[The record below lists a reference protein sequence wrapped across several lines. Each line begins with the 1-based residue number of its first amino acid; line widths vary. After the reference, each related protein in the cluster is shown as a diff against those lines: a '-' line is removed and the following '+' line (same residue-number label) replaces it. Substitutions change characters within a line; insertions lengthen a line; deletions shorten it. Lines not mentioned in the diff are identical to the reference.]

1 MHGKKIIASSITA
14 ILYQVCV
21 LILGF
26 VSRSIF
32 ISVIGE
38 ELLGLS
44 SLYSNL
50 LEFLNLAELG
60 IGVAVQYSLYEPIV
74 NHDHEKVSNIL
85 VVAKYIYDRIGWF
98 VMVAGCVCTPFIQFL
113 IKETTYPLWYV
124 RVAFIISVAG
134 IAFSYFMVYKR
145 LYMTA
150 NEEIALTNVVD
161 MVMKIVTVFASIL
174 SIVIF
179 KNYFLYLGINALYSL
194 LGNIVIGYLFDRKYK
209 EIKIQTKQ
217 IDKETLHNL
226 TKDLKQVIP
235 LKLSNYVYNSTD
247 NIIIS
252 KVIGL
257 VTVALYSNYMILLNA
272 MMHFEYM
279 FGNIIMTSM
288 GKIIKETED
297 TEPVFEFYMVFQYL
311 QFVFTNFCTVCFAG
325 LCTPFITLWVGERF
339 VISTFC
345 FVLLTVDFFVHSMYQ
360 PAYVV
365 YGATGKFK
373 EDKYIT
379 IASAIMNIVISII
392 LVLWIGL
399 PGVIIGTLITDLYIW
414 VVRTWQIIRGYFE
427 KNLMIYT
434 MKMIMYCV
442 ITVIGVWISV
452 TVGNFCE
459 IDMPILE
466 LIVRF
471 MICATVSS
479 GLVLIT
485 TFRSKEFKYCI
496 RFIKKK

>member
-44 SLYSNL
+44 SLYTNL
-50 LEFLNLAELG
+50 LELLNLAELG

-85 VVAKYIYDRIGWF
+85 AVAKYVYDRIGCF
-98 VMVAGCVCTPFIQFL
+98 VMAAGCVCTPFIQFL

-194 LGNIVIGYLFDRKYK
+194 LGNIVIGYLFDRKHK

-257 VTVALYSNYMILLNA
+257 VTVTMYSNYMILLNA

-297 TEPVFEFYMVFQYL
+297 RESVFEFYMVFQYL
-311 QFVFTNFCTVCFAG
+311 QFIFTNFCTVCFAG
-325 LCTPFITLWVGERF
+325 LCTQFITLWIGKRF
-339 VISTFC
+339 VISLVC

-373 EDKYIT
+373 EDKFIT
-379 IASAIMNIVISII
+379 IASAIMNIVISVV

-414 VVRTWQIIRGYFE
+414 IVRTWQIIRGYFR
-427 KNLMIYT
+427 KNVVTYT
-434 MKMIMYCV
+434 IKMIIYCA
-442 ITVIGVWISV
+442 ITGIGVWISV
-452 TVGNFCE
+452 IVGDLCRIE
-459 IDMPILE
+459 APVLE
-466 LIVRF
+466 LVVRF
-471 MICATVSS
+471 SICAIVSM
-479 GLVLIT
+479 GLALVT

>member
-14 ILYQVCV
+14 ILYQICV

-74 NHDHEKVSNIL
+74 NHDDEKVSNIL
-85 VVAKYIYDRIGWF
+85 AVAKYIYDRIGCF
-98 VMVAGCVCTPFIQFL
+98 VMVAGCVCTIFIQFL

-124 RVAFIISVAG
+124 RVAFMISVAG

-161 MVMKIVTVFASIL
+161 MVMKIVTVLASIL
-174 SIVIF
+174 SIIIF
-179 KNYFLYLGINALYSL
+179 KNYFLYLGINALYAL
-194 LGNIVIGYLFDRKYK
+194 LGNMLIGYLFDRKHK

-217 IDKETLHNL
+217 IDKEALHNL
-226 TKDLKQVIP
+226 IKDLKQVIP

-297 TEPVFEFYMVFQYL
+297 TEPVYEFYMVFQYL

-325 LCTPFITLWVGERF
+325 LCTPFITLWIGKKF
-339 VISTFC
+339 VISLFC
-345 FVLLTVDFFVHSMYQ
+345 FVLLTLDFFVHSMYQ

-414 VVRTWQIIRGYFE
+414 GVRTWQIIRGYFH
-427 KNLMIYT
+427 KNLVTYT
-434 MKMIMYCV
+434 MKIIMYCA
-442 ITVIGVWISV
+442 ITGIGVWISV
-452 TVGNFCE
+452 TLGDLCNIKNPV
-459 IDMPILE
+459 LE

-471 MICATVSS
+471 LICAMVST
-479 GLVLIT
+479 GLVFAG

-496 RFIKKK
+496 GFIKKK